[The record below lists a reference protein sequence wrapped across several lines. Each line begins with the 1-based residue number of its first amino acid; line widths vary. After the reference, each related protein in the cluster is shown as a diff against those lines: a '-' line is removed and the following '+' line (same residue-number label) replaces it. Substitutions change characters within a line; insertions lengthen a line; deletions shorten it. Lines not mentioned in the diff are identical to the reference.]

1 MNAVNAQWGE
11 LVRGRDR
18 RRHRQLWRHWGGG
31 LIALLAAF
39 GCSEQASTP
48 SVETPSEGP
57 DQVLWDFTTTEAD
70 SGRLSWIF
78 RAEQALVFQATK
90 RIESRGIR
98 VDMYGEEGE
107 LNSTLTADSGL
118 IDQRTGA
125 MTATGSVHVVSAE
138 NYDLRTEVLHW
149 DREREL
155 FHTEAYVEVRQGEN
169 LYTGKGMEC
178 DRRLEHL
185 RIAREPSGKIVQR
198 EELRP

>member
-1 MNAVNAQWGE
+1 MNAVNAHWGE
-11 LVRGRDR
+11 VAHSPDR
-18 RRHRQLWRHWGGG
+18 RRHRPVWRHWSVG
-31 LIALLAAF
+31 LIALLAAL
-39 GCSEQASTP
+39 GCSEKAPTP

-78 RAEQALVFQATK
+78 RAQQALVFQSTK

-98 VDMYGEEGE
+98 VDMYGEGSE

-118 IDQRTGA
+118 IDQRSGA
-125 MTATGSVHVVSAE
+125 MTAIGSVHVVSAE

-185 RIAREPSGKIVQR
+185 RIAREPSGTIVQR